1 MDGRP
6 ASELYDKL
14 YSSPPPRPLVF
25 GHRSRSFFH
34 DAVNALT
41 AAQSLGAGMLAV
53 LRSASSLKQTHQC
66 GQQLTC
72 LSSRTII
79 TGTEQA

>member
-1 MDGRP
+1 MAGQQVSCMTNCIPPCHPDLCSLGIDQDPFSMTLSMLRQP
-6 ASELYDKL
+6 PKL
-14 YSSPPPRPLVF
+14 
-25 GHRSRSFFH
+25 
-34 DAVNALT
+34 
-41 AAQSLGAGMLAV
+41 LGAGLLAV
-53 LRSASSLKQTHQC
+53 LHSASSLKQTHQC